1 MNETFSIADLAAL
14 PQRAQEQA
22 ARLAMQAM
30 RQISPDYLSTLEEAL
45 EAVAEALQP
54 DGLCRAAVDAAT
66 GEVLGWIG
74 GQPMYASVWEL
85 HPLAVR
91 PDQQRRGIGMALVA
105 DLERLAAARG
115 AMTLF
120 VGTDDELGLTSA
132 SGVDLYPDPLAHLAH
147 LRDLAG
153 HPFRFYQ
160 KCGFAL
166 CGIVPDA
173 NGFGR
178 PDLLLAKRIGPAPG

>member
-1 MNETFSIADLAAL
+1 M
-14 PQRAQEQA
+14 
-22 ARLAMQAM
+22 
-30 RQISPDYLSTLEEAL
+30 
-45 EAVAEALQP
+45 
-54 DGLCRAAVDAAT
+54 
-66 GEVLGWIG
+66 
-74 GQPMYASVWEL
+74 
-85 HPLAVR
+85 
-91 PDQQRRGIGMALVA
+91 A

-132 SGVDLYPDPLAHLAH
+132 SGVDLYPDPLAHLAQ

-178 PDLLLAKRIGPAPG
+178 PDVLLAKRIGPARG

>member
-1 MNETFSIADLAAL
+1 MNAPFSITDMASL
-14 PQRAQEQA
+14 PASAHEQA

-30 RQISPDYLSTLEEAL
+30 RQISPDYLSTIDEAL
-45 EAVAEALQP
+45 EELAEALQP
-54 DGLCRAAVDAAT
+54 DKVCRAALDEAT

-74 GQPMYASVWEL
+74 GQPMVAAVWEL

-91 PDQQRRGIGMALVA
+91 PDQQRRGIGTALVA
-105 DLERLAAARG
+105 DLERQVAARG

-132 SGVDLYPDPLAHLAH
+132 YGVDLYPDPLAHLTR

-178 PDLLLAKRIGPAPG
+178 PDVLLAKRIGPARG

>member
-1 MNETFSIADLAAL
+1 MSLAFSIADLAAL
-14 PQRAQEQA
+14 PTHAHEQA

-30 RQISPDYLSTLEEAL
+30 RQISLDYLSTLEEAH

-54 DGLCRAAVDAAT
+54 DGLCRAAVDEAT

-74 GQPMYASVWEL
+74 GLPMYAAVWEL

-91 PDQQRRGIGMALVA
+91 PDQQRRGIGTALVA

-115 AMTLF
+115 AMKLF

-132 SGVDLYPDPLAHLAH
+132 SGVDLYPDPLAHLAQ

-178 PDLLLAKRIGPAPG
+178 PDVLLAKRIGPARG